1 MWPTYTDTAGRAF
14 IKLPFS
20 FEAFWLTTTASPNFG
35 DVLNATRATSDV
47 LYASGRS
54 ISKTKGDASCVPL
67 RIICGRQALIHL
79 CRSKASTSAR
89 HASES
94 YWSAIAWGR
103 RQANG

>member
-47 LYASGRS
+47 LYASGPS
-54 ISKTKGDASCVPL
+54 AKLKG
-67 RIICGRQALIHL
+67 IICGRQALIHI